1 MRYLYFH
8 GNASQARPI
17 RHHLLAYLD
26 ACASRA
32 HLAELHGRLVR
43 AHLTS
48 DSFVAGRLIALLASP
63 AARHDMRYAR
73 KVFDGMA
80 QPNAFVWNCMIRG
93 YSSCEAPRD
102 ALAVFREMR
111 RRGVSP
117 DNYTMAAVVSA
128 SAAFAGLK
136 WRSNGDAIHALVRR
150 IGFTSDVF
158 VMSGLVNYYGAF
170 RSVEEA
176 SKVFEEMYERDV
188 VSWTSMISACAQ
200 CDHWD
205 KVLKML
211 SEMQAE
217 GIIPNKVTIISLL
230 SACGQTQAVDE
241 GRWVYNQVGKF
252 GIEADVDIRNA
263 LISMYTKC
271 GCLSDALEAF
281 QAMPARYTKSWNTL
295 IDGFVQNH
303 EHKEALRIF
312 EEMLL
317 HGVTPDG
324 ITLVSVLSACAQL
337 GELRKGMHVHSY
349 IKDNGIC
356 CDNILTNSLINM
368 YAKCGDM
375 AAAER
380 VFQTMTK
387 KDVVSWTVMVCG
399 YVKGHQFTM
408 AFNLFEEMKI
418 AEVVAHEMALVSL
431 LSACSQL
438 GALGKGREIHSY
450 IEEMNVAKDLCL
462 ESALV
467 DMYAK
472 CGCID
477 TASEIFRKMQHKQTL
492 SWNAMIGGLASNGYG
507 KEAVELF
514 DQMLELQDPKP
525 DGITLK
531 AVLGACAHVGM
542 VDEGLRYFYLMSSLG
557 VVPDTEHYGC
567 IVDLLGRAGMLD
579 KAFHFI
585 KKMPIEPNPVIWGSL
600 LAACRVHHRM
610 DLGKVI
616 GQHIVNVAPNDV
628 GVHVLVSNLHAEES
642 QWDDV
647 EHVRGLMG
655 SRGIEKTPGHSSVQV

>member
-170 RSVEEA
+170 RSVKEA

-200 CDHWD
+200 CGHWD

-241 GRWVYNQVGKF
+241 GRWVYNQ
-252 GIEADVDIRNA
+252 
-263 LISMYTKC
+263 
-271 GCLSDALEAF
+271 
-281 QAMPARYTKSWNTL
+281 PW
-295 IDGFVQNH
+295 
-303 EHKEALRIF
+303 
-312 EEMLL
+312 
-317 HGVTPDG
+317 
-324 ITLVSVLSACAQL
+324 
-337 GELRKGMHVHSY
+337 
-349 IKDNGIC
+349 C
-356 CDNILTNSLINM
+356 C
-368 YAKCGDM
+368 
-375 AAAER
+375 
-380 VFQTMTK
+380 
-387 KDVVSWTVMVCG
+387 
-399 YVKGHQFTM
+399 
-408 AFNLFEEMKI
+408 
-418 AEVVAHEMALVSL
+418 
-431 LSACSQL
+431 
-438 GALGKGREIHSY
+438 
-450 IEEMNVAKDLCL
+450 
-462 ESALV
+462 
-467 DMYAK
+467 
-472 CGCID
+472 
-477 TASEIFRKMQHKQTL
+477 
-492 SWNAMIGGLASNGYG
+492 
-507 KEAVELF
+507 
-514 DQMLELQDPKP
+514 P
-525 DGITLK
+525 
-531 AVLGACAHVGM
+531 
-542 VDEGLRYFYLMSSLG
+542 
-557 VVPDTEHYGC
+557 
-567 IVDLLGRAGMLD
+567 
-579 KAFHFI
+579 
-585 KKMPIEPNPVIWGSL
+585 
-600 LAACRVHHRM
+600 
-610 DLGKVI
+610 
-616 GQHIVNVAPNDV
+616 
-628 GVHVLVSNLHAEES
+628 
-642 QWDDV
+642 
-647 EHVRGLMG
+647 
-655 SRGIEKTPGHSSVQV
+655 